1 MENTKP
7 VYRPHKLS
15 LDDIKDGCV
24 RMYGPNGTE
33 TEICVAQEELRAGV
47 DFIRKYDRSVTFFGS
62 HILGP
67 ETEYYKK
74 AEHLAGRIARELNYA
89 VASGGGPGIMEAVNK
104 GAFEAGGQSLG
115 LTIQLHGEAPSTYL
129 TDRID
134 FTFFFNRKTILGYQ
148 AEVYIF
154 FPGSYGTL
162 DELFTMMILIATKKI
177 LPAPLILVG
186 IEFWKD
192 MISFFEKTI
201 RDGVTP
207 PDYLSYFTITDSED
221 EIIDIIKNA
230 PLRRD
235 NSLYAASNGK

>member
-1 MENTKP
+1 MEESKKP
-7 VYRPHKLS
+7 VFRPKQLS
-15 LDDIKDGCV
+15 LHDIREGCV
-24 RMYGPNGTE
+24 TLFGENGTE

-67 ETEYYKK
+67 ETEYYQK
-74 AEHLAGRIARELNYA
+74 AERLAGRIVRELNYA
-89 VASGGGPGIMEAVNK
+89 VASGGGPGIMEAANK
-104 GAFEAGGQSLG
+104 GAFEAGGRSLG

-148 AEVYIF
+148 AEVYIY
-154 FPGSYGTL
+154 FPGSLGTF
-162 DELFTMMILIATKKI
+162 DELFTIAILIATKKI
-177 LPAPLILVG
+177 PPAPLILVG
-186 IEFWKD
+186 KEFWQD
-192 MISFFEKTI
+192 LLSFMNKTI
-201 RDGVTP
+201 KDGVTP
-207 PDYLSYFTITDSED
+207 ADYLSYFTITDNED

-235 NSLYAASNGK
+235 NSLYEFG